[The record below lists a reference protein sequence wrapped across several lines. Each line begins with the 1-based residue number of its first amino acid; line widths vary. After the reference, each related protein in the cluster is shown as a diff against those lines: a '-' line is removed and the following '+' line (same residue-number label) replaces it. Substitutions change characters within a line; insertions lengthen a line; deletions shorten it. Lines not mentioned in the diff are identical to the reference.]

1 MAQLKEKQM
10 QKNITSTAYNRLE
23 ELYNFLNDTFF
34 EGKLPSCLITL
45 QRTAR
50 AEGFFKK
57 DSFLDRQDPGVQVD
71 EISLNPSVFRFRS
84 DMEISSTLAHE
95 MAHLWQY
102 HFGKPGNKGYHNR
115 EWGNKMEAIGLMP
128 SATGAEGGKKTGQ
141 KMSDY
146 IIQGGIFEK
155 QLNQYLH
162 DKPCVRWQIGLT
174 VEKGTVVVLQEKPK
188 KKKVKY
194 HCPSCKQA
202 AWAKPDAKFI
212 CGNCEIPMQPEVKA
226 PLS

>member
-1 MAQLKEKQM
+1 MTQIKEQQM
-10 QKNITSTAYNRLE
+10 QKNITSTAYNGLE
-23 ELYNFLNDTFF
+23 ELYNYLNDTFF

-57 DSFLDRQDPGVQVD
+57 DSFSDRQAPGVQVD

-84 DMEISSTLAHE
+84 DQEISSTLAHE
-95 MAHLWQY
+95 MVHLWQY
-102 HFGKPGNKGYHNR
+102 HFGKPSSKGYHNR
-115 EWGNKMEAIGLMP
+115 EWGNKMETIGLMP
-128 SATGAEGGKKTGQ
+128 SATGKEGGKKTGQ

-155 QLNQYLH
+155 QLERYLH
-162 DKPCVRWQIGLT
+162 DKPCVRWQIGLS
-174 VEKGTVVVLQEKPK
+174 VEKGTIIVQEVKPK

-194 HCPSCKQA
+194 QCPSCKQA
-202 AWAKPDAKFI
+202 AWAKPGAKFI
-212 CGNCEIPMQPEVKA
+212 CGNCAIPMQMDIKA
-226 PLS
+226 PS